1 MRSLK
6 YGCAA
11 VCVALVGLAF
21 GTSASADIICKVKEA
36 PCSGLNTWASGTT
49 FEAKIKTG
57 TVFKFDGARHYTCT
71 ASTRSD
77 RLMFNGSVKSVPAV
91 LEPKSETYSG
101 CSSPELGTCTAV
113 TANMQ
118 SVKWFADPAG
128 TFNGFTNA
136 PSTATS
142 ITLNCSTAVNCKWL
156 YKEQISHTYTGGSP
170 AIEYFKAQYV
180 RSSES
185 PFGCGIEVIVQGE
198 REITS
203 PNTSPVYWSY
213 G

>member
-1 MRSLK
+1 MRAFKLC
-6 YGCAA
+6 GFAA
-11 VCVALVGLAF
+11 SVLLVAMAFSVG
-21 GTSASADIICKVKEA
+21 ASADSVCKAKEA
-36 PCSGLNTWASGTT
+36 PCGALNSWPSGTT
-49 FEAKIKTG
+49 FEAKIKAG
-57 TVFKFDGARHYTCT
+57 TQFKFDGARHYTCT
-71 ASTRSD
+71 ASSRSD
-77 RLMFNGSVKSVPAV
+77 RLMFTNTLKGLPMT

-113 TANMQ
+113 TAAMQ
-118 SVKWFADPAG
+118 TVKWYADTTG
-128 TFNGFTNA
+128 SWNGFTNA

-142 ITLNCSTAVNCKWL
+142 ITLNCSTGVNCKWL
-156 YKEQISHTYTGGSP
+156 YHEQIAHTYQGGSP

-185 PFGCGIEVIVQGE
+185 NFGCGIEVIVEGE

-203 PNTSPVYWSY
+203 PNTSPIYWSY